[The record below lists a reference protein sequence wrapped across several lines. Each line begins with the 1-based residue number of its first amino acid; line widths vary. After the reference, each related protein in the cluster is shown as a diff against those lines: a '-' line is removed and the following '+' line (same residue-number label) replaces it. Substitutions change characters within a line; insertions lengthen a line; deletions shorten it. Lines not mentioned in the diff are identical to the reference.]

1 MKRIDRRSFLRR
13 SGATLL
19 GTALGTTLLDRPAR
33 AAAGQASRVIFFYF
47 PDGVVGA
54 SQSGQPSLWHATGSE
69 NAFSLSP
76 QLQPLDRHRN
86 SCLFFRGLSMGP
98 TDSGSHPGGAKKLLT
113 AVDGGNGESIDFV
126 LSRTAGQAALHRHLY
141 LGVMANQN
149 SASGDKHISYSAAG
163 QSATP
168 EDDPSA
174 AFQRLFGN
182 GVPNVP
188 NPPSNPA
195 PDRRRSVID
204 GALADLAAFRE
215 RVGRVEQR
223 KLDAHLDSLRELE
236 RRIQSTTEPPPPAEV
251 CRTPTR
257 STVPNAEIY
266 RPERFPE
273 LLRLQ
278 TDLMVEAMACRLTQ
292 VGVIQNA
299 FHTSDLI
306 MSRFPNTPMHDPGF
320 DMRSHQASHYG
331 NQHDPNHRE
340 YADYLSQRIW
350 WVEQFAYLLDQL
362 KARPEG
368 EGTMLDHSVVVL
380 VTEVC
385 DGNTHSHD
393 DMPFVLAGRAGG
405 GIRPGRLLTY
415 DYARHG
421 GLWASV
427 ANAMGQS
434 FSGFGDSGAGPL
446 GGVLG

>member
-19 GTALGTTLLDRPAR
+19 GTALGTSLLSRPVR
-33 AAAGQASRVIFFYF
+33 AAANQASRVIFFYF

-54 SQSGQPSLWHATGSE
+54 SQAGEPSLWHASGGESSF
-69 NAFSLSP
+69 NLSP
-76 QLQPLDRHRN
+76 QLMPLARHRDQ
-86 SCLFFRGLSMGP
+86 CLFFNGLSMGP

-126 LSRTAGQAALHRHLY
+126 LSRTAGQGALHRHLY

-149 SASGDKHISYSAAG
+149 SASGDKHVSYSAAG

-168 EDDPSA
+168 EDDPAA
-174 AFQRLFGN
+174 AFSRLFGA
-182 GVPNVP
+182 GTPSVPNTPGTPGP
-188 NPPSNPA
+188 N
-195 PDRRRSVID
+195 RRRSVID
-204 GALADLAAFRE
+204 GALADLAAFRA
-215 RVGRVEQR
+215 RVGQVEQR

-236 RRIQSTTEPPPPAEV
+236 RRIGASMDPPPPMEV
-251 CRTPTR
+251 CRTPAA
-257 STVPNAEIY
+257 STLPGSELY

-273 LLRLQ
+273 ILRLQ
-278 TDLMVEAMACRLTQ
+278 TDLLVEAMACRLTQ

-331 NQHDPNHRE
+331 ARHDPAHRE

-350 WVEQFAYLLDQL
+350 WVEQFAYLLDKL
-362 KARPEG
+362 KERPEG
-368 EGTMLDHSVVVL
+368 DGTMLDHSVVVL
-380 VTEVC
+380 CTEVC

-405 GIRPGRLLTY
+405 AIRPGRLLSY
-415 DYARHG
+415 NYARHG

-427 ANAMGQS
+427 AQAMGQS
-434 FSGFGDSGAGPL
+434 FSSFGDAGAGPL
-446 GGVLG
+446 GGVIG